1 MEHAAIL
8 ALRKE
13 DSAGFERN
21 VAQLQAFYG
30 ASSDAADAASATK
43 YELLGVNL
51 LRLLALD
58 RIAEFHTELE
68 LIPLARRTSERA
80 IQYPVAME
88 QYMMEGA
95 YYRAVQGCRQTPS
108 PLFDVYA
115 RMLAQTV
122 RTQIAE
128 CISRAYAT
136 LSLKETSD
144 LLMLTDVGEL
154 KQFEAQFDWKRSAAN
169 ANAYDFARSRPSEQL
184 HVPKPHILAKTLSYA
199 SELERIV

>member
-1 MEHAAIL
+1 MLEHAAIL
-8 ALRKE
+8 AIRKE
-13 DSAGFERN
+13 DMAGFERN

-30 ASSDAADAASATK
+30 ATDDASAAK

-58 RIAEFHTELE
+58 RIAEFHTALE
-68 LIPLARRTSERA
+68 LIPLARRSAERF

-95 YYRAVQGCRQTPS
+95 YYHAVQGCRQTPS
-108 PLFDVYA
+108 PLFDVFA

-136 LSLKETSD
+136 LTLKETTD
-144 LLMLTDVGEL
+144 LLMLTDAAEL

-169 ANAYDFARSRPSEQL
+169 ASAYDFTKSRSSEQL
-184 HVPKPHILAKTLSYA
+184 HVPKLHIMAKTLSYA